1 MSWIFEIIIGFA
13 ILIAANFFWSAIRAV
28 PFQRKLIQSS
38 DEIKK
43 LIAFIGED
51 KLKSEG
57 KTVEPAFGS
66 YSNNIIILLSVGIRT
81 MDKVRNISVF
91 ATIVLLIVS
100 FAINPWFA
108 LINFALFMLI
118 GLMDVHSYIKNS
130 MASDIE
136 SVILNIYKWNKV
148 DHSACMYF
156 CTEEKPYLRVLYQA
170 VTELL

>member
-1 MSWIFEIIIGFA
+1 MSWIFEVLIGFA
-13 ILIAANFFWSAIRAV
+13 ILIVANFFWSAIGAV

-43 LIAFIGED
+43 LIAFIGENR
-51 KLKSEG
+51 LKSEG
-57 KTVEPAFGS
+57 ESVEPAFGS
-66 YSNNIIILLSVGIRT
+66 YANNIVMFLSVGIKT
-81 MDKVRNISVF
+81 MDKIRNISAF
-91 ATIVLLIVS
+91 ATIVLLTVS

-108 LINFALFMLI
+108 LINFALFMLTRF
-118 GLMDVHSYIKNS
+118 MDVHSYTKNS
-130 MASDIE
+130 MATDIH

-170 VTELL
+170 VKELL